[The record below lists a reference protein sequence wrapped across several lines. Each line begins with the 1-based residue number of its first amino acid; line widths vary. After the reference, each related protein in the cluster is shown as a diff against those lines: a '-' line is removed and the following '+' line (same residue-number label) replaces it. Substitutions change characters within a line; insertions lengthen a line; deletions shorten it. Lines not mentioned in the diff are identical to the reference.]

1 MKNNYLPKNL
11 RSGICFTLLQISLM
25 CDLRKVNEFSYQSL
39 AITCMQPQE
48 IPSYTLERK
57 RMKMQIMSDCY
68 YKSSLDLREPGTK
81 F

>member
-1 MKNNYLPKNL
+1 
-11 RSGICFTLLQISLM
+11 M

-57 RMKMQIMSDCY
+57 RVKMQIMSDCY
-68 YKSSLDLREPGTK
+68 YKNSLDLREPGTK